1 MFLSI
6 LISSLFFAFFLQD
19 GRVSGFELV
28 SLQVDPPRPRIGDEV
43 RLSCSYTLDQE
54 EALYSLKWNKK
65 DSNDE
70 DREFYRFS
78 SLRPTKQKFPLPDL
92 DVDVSNVLHNFSF
105 LTTRSALLFSPHNS
119 IGSPFPPHNS
129 IGSLYTQLFFLP
141 SMRTR
146 SVHYLR
152 WDLRWTLSRGMV
164 KKMVGK
170 NILSTFITL

>member
-1 MFLSI
+1 MFQFWPLLTISI
-6 LISSLFFAFFLQD
+6 LISCLFFAFFLQD
-19 GRVSGFELV
+19 GGVSGFELV

-43 RLSCSYTLDQE
+43 RLSCFYTLDQG

-65 DSNDE
+65 DSDDE

-78 SLRPTKQKFPLPDL
+78 SRRPIKQKFPLPDL

-105 LTTRSALLFSPHNS
+105 LSSSSVLSPLAENS
-119 IGSPFPPHNS
+119 IGSP
-129 IGSLYTQLFFLP
+129 YTQLFFLP
-141 SMRTR
+141 SSMRTR

-164 KKMVGK
+164 RKMVGE